1 MALPSTGAISFSD
14 INTELGVSSTTLRAL
29 NDAAVRTLF
38 GQASGAV
45 DMNTGHGKSN
55 RTSPTFT
62 FAANATNQTV
72 ALASLSGYSA
82 GKSCITITIN
92 SGVYVYS
99 TSTATPAITFT
110 GGTTG
115 DVLSI
120 VNLGKIM
127 GMGGTAGAVNN
138 GGAPGGNAICLSYPA
153 TINNTNASA
162 YIGGG
167 GGGAAGN
174 HSAGGGGGGAGGGTG
189 ADGYRTDSR
198 CAVPTGGAGGA
209 VGLIGSNAAGPSP
222 GNGGGAGGG
231 GGGILS
237 GCTCHAGGG
246 GGGGRIFPGTGG
258 LGNQDTGSCKTKG
271 LNGGA
276 GNAVGG
282 SYCGGNSLTGGA
294 GGGGWGASGGTIS
307 QLLCCNCSLVRH
319 TYTGGSGG
327 KAVALN
333 GKSVTWVGGCTAR
346 VYGGVS

>member
-1 MALPSTGAISFSD
+1 MGAIHSGLVGSA
-14 INTELGVSSTTLRAL
+14 GASRRAT
-29 NDAAVRTLF
+29 A
-38 GQASGAV
+38 
-45 DMNTGHGKSN
+45 
-55 RTSPTFT
+55 FT
-62 FAANATNQTV
+62 FAANASNQTV
-72 ALASLSGYSA
+72 AIASLSGYIA

-99 TSTATPAITFT
+99 TSTATPAITVT

-138 GGAPGGNAICLSYPA
+138 GGASGGNAISLSYPA

-174 HSAGGGGGGAGGGTG
+174 RSGSGGGGGAGGGTG
-189 ADGYRTDSR
+189 GNGFRTSTN
-198 CAVPTGGAGGA
+198 CAEPYGGAGGA

-231 GGGILS
+231 GGGTLG
-237 GCTCHAGGG
+237 GCTQHAGGG

-258 LGNQDTGSCKTKG
+258 LGNTDHGCGGAAG

-282 SYCGGNSLTGGA
+282 SYCGNNCLIGGA
-294 GGGGWGASGGTIS
+294 GGGGWGASGGTNS
-307 QLLCCNCSLVRH
+307 QLLCVNCSIVRF

-327 KAVALN
+327 KAIALN